1 MAGKVG
7 FEPTTLALTVRCS
20 AIELYAKKW
29 SERWDLN
36 PQSSAPKADAIAK
49 LRYARIKLYIKSSE
63 LEYNLTISLKK
74 LLKNYI
80 IYIYRKLVPSAIQ
93 VLQSFP
99 EDKYT
104 CIRYTLKPPKK
115 MQPFKYLIA
124 QFLSNME
131 LYLSRRM

>member
-29 SERWDLN
+29 SERRDLN

-80 IYIYRKLVPSAIQ
+80 LYIYIVNWFLLPYKSSRAFQKINTLVYVTLLNPLRKCNLLNI
-93 VLQSFP
+93 
-99 EDKYT
+99 
-104 CIRYTLKPPKK
+104 
-115 MQPFKYLIA
+115 
-124 QFLSNME
+124 
-131 LYLSRRM
+131 